1 MIDLITPFYKPEAI
15 RAFQKN
21 LSDRKSLREE
31 IVKEKDRAFKGSAK
45 TFEVTIIERGDPA
58 KQLNYTRTYIAKVL
72 EKQLKIK
79 KGLKAKE
86 TLHIIFKNKKIE
98 DGEVYFEYNNAC
110 FNSKVFTIANSL
122 ETPGASDRSSEEI
135 KNRIAGWTNKGSGW
149 AIEKIDGHYVNA
161 VKYTPLRGRSYM
173 PLPKELCN
181 SKKGLINLKNSDDKC
196 LLWCLVRHKNPSKD
210 TP

>member
-1 MIDLITPFYKPEAI
+1 MERTYRERLNRSFGKTLLDTPVPNRKIKFFPTENGLRSRVVRVLPEPDIKPEKYVPPAPKPPKPRTQKSRVSPPVSLPRSNPIPKPIDERVKKVIDLITPFYKPEAI
-15 RAFQKN
+15 RAFQKI

-86 TLHIIFKNKKIE
+86 TLHIIFKKK
-98 DGEVYFEYNNAC
+98 
-110 FNSKVFTIANSL
+110 K
-122 ETPGASDRSSEEI
+122 
-135 KNRIAGWTNKGSGW
+135 
-149 AIEKIDGHYVNA
+149 
-161 VKYTPLRGRSYM
+161 
-173 PLPKELCN
+173 
-181 SKKGLINLKNSDDKC
+181 
-196 LLWCLVRHKNPSKD
+196 
-210 TP
+210 